1 MREITA
7 FTKYLKHYKGLIS
20 LNVLFNVFY
29 VVFSV
34 FSLTVVMPFL
44 DIIFHPD
51 KGVNALPKFAFSID
65 ALKDYLNYIVTQQ
78 INQYH
83 SKEAGLIFLAILI
96 TVIFFLKN
104 LFRFLAQYFLA
115 PIRNGIVRD
124 IRIKLNNKILNL
136 PLSYYNKSKK
146 GDLVSSLTA
155 DVIEVEHGVLNILEV
170 LVKEPLTILVSL
182 VVLFA
187 ISYKL
192 TIFVF
197 LLILVIAFLIG
208 ALGKS
213 LKKPSFQGQQQL
225 GQIASLYDETITG
238 IRIVKAFTA
247 EKYRMLQFD
256 KESNKFFHLM
266 NKVLRKRFLSS
277 PLTEFL
283 SIAVFSSIV
292 WFGGN
297 EVLSGN
303 VKDSVFIV
311 YLLMFASL
319 IAPAKSFSGAFYTLQ
334 KGLGAMQRIDKI
346 LLAKDQIKEEENAQ
360 EIKSFT
366 NEIAF
371 ENVSFSYKN
380 YDNEN
385 VIDDFSLKVKKG
397 DMIALVGPSGAGKST
412 LADLL
417 PRFYDVREGQ
427 ITIDGQ
433 DIRKYKKNDLR
444 ALMGVVTQEALLFND
459 TIRQNI
465 AFGVDAKQADIIE
478 AAKIA
483 NAHDF
488 IMQMPKGY
496 DTIIGDRGMNLS
508 GGQRQRLT
516 IARAIL
522 KNPPILILDEATSA
536 LDSESEKLVQEA
548 LNKLMRNRTSIVI
561 AHRLSTIQYADEI
574 VVMDKG
580 KVVEKG
586 NHISLLAK
594 NGLYKKL
601 VEL

>member
-1 MREITA
+1 
-7 FTKYLKHYKGLIS
+7 
-20 LNVLFNVFY
+20 
-29 VVFSV
+29 
-34 FSLTVVMPFL
+34 
-44 DIIFHPD
+44 
-51 KGVNALPKFAFSID
+51 
-65 ALKDYLNYIVTQQ
+65 
-78 INQYH
+78 
-83 SKEAGLIFLAILI
+83 
-96 TVIFFLKN
+96 
-104 LFRFLAQYFLA
+104 
-115 PIRNGIVRD
+115 
-124 IRIKLNNKILNL
+124 
-136 PLSYYNKSKK
+136 
-146 GDLVSSLTA
+146 
-155 DVIEVEHGVLNILEV
+155 
-170 LVKEPLTILVSL
+170 
-182 VVLFA
+182 
-187 ISYKL
+187 
-192 TIFVF
+192 
-197 LLILVIAFLIG
+197 
-208 ALGKS
+208 
-213 LKKPSFQGQQQL
+213 
-225 GQIASLYDETITG
+225 
-238 IRIVKAFTA
+238 
-247 EKYRMLQFD
+247 MLQFD

-385 VIDDFSLKVKKG
+385 VIDNFSLKVKKG

-417 PRFYDVREGQ
+417 PRFYDVLEGQ
-427 ITIDGQ
+427 ITVDGQ

-601 VEL
+601 VELQAF

>member
-1 MREITA
+1 
-7 FTKYLKHYKGLIS
+7 
-20 LNVLFNVFY
+20 
-29 VVFSV
+29 
-34 FSLTVVMPFL
+34 MPFL

-561 AHRLSTIQYADEI
+561 AHRLSTIQFADEI

-601 VEL
+601 VELQAF